1 MADDVL
7 KTIGEIGL
15 VPVIKIEDPKDAVP
29 LVKALQAGDL
39 PVAEVTF
46 RTAAAEESIK
56 RINAEVQDM
65 LLGAG
70 TVLSVDQVKKAVAA
84 GAKFIVSPG
93 FNPKV
98 VEYCVKEG
106 IPITP
111 GINNPSGIEAAL
123 EYGLKVLKFFPAE
136 NSGGLAMLKA
146 MAAPY
151 GGVSFI
157 PTGGVNQNNMASY
170 LAWNKIVAVGG
181 SWMVPADLI
190 SAGKFDEIT
199 KLTAAATAAVHGFEI
214 FHVGINHPNA
224 EEAMKTSGWL
234 FKFLKLEPNRDGE
247 SAIFAGKLFEVMKH
261 SKRGSHGH
269 IGIGVNSV
277 ERGLAAFKRK
287 GIGVQ
292 EDTIRKDA
300 SGNMTIA
307 YLDCEIA
314 GFQWHLSRKG

>member
-1 MADDVL
+1 MSDVL
-7 KTIGEIGL
+7 TTIGEIGL
-15 VPVIKIEDPKDAVP
+15 VPVIKIDDAKDAVP
-29 LVKALQAGDL
+29 LAKALHAGDL

-56 RINAEVQDM
+56 RINAEVKGM

-70 TVLSVDQVKKAVAA
+70 TVLTVDQVKKAVAA

-111 GINNPSGIEAAL
+111 GINNPSGIEMAL
-123 EYGLKVLKFFPAE
+123 EFGLKVLKFFPAE

-151 GGVSFI
+151 GAVSFI

-214 FHVGINHPNA
+214 FHVGINHKTA
-224 EEAMKTSGWL
+224 DEAKKTSDWL
-234 FKFLKLEPNRDGE
+234 FEFFKLEPNRDGE
-247 SAIFAGKLFEVMKH
+247 SAVFAGKLFEVMKH
-261 SKRGSHGH
+261 DKRGAHGH
-269 IGIGVNSV
+269 IGVAAVSV

-300 SGNMTIA
+300 AGNMIIA
-307 YLDCEIA
+307 YLDCEVA
-314 GFQWHLSRKG
+314 GFQWHLSRKA